1 VELTRRERSILTWLA
16 ILLVAFLAIEVAMLV
31 LGALA
36 HVVDVI
42 LIFLVAWAVAYM
54 LVPLVDLIDRRT
66 PLDRWGAV
74 LIVYLAV
81 ALLLAATLALI
92 VPVLASQLVT
102 LVDRAPEYGDRA
114 ARVVV
119 DWQAQLDRIGFR
131 VDVAGLYGTLPGR
144 VGEIMGA
151 IAADALGLVAATGA
165 LLFNVTLVLIIAFIM
180 LIDGDALWRRFTT
193 LLSEELRSEAEL
205 FRQSADR
212 SFGGFV
218 RASLLLG
225 LVYGVVTL
233 AILVPF
239 GVPFAA
245 LLALVAGLVMIIPFF
260 GPVIAMIPIAVVTLL
275 GKPDALLPVF
285 VLSLALQQVMLNVVG
300 PRLMANV
307 IGIHPLFVFLA
318 ILLGAR
324 LAGFWG
330 VLLAMPIAGI
340 ANIFARYVFEVTQGR
355 RARTEAARLIGGG
368 SSAPEDIRA
377 TGR

>member
-1 VELTRRERSILTWLA
+1 MELTRRERSILTWLG
-16 ILLVAFLAIEVAMLV
+16 ILLVAFLAIQVAMLV

-42 LIFLVAWAVAYM
+42 LIFLVAWALAYM
-54 LVPLVDLIDRRT
+54 MVPLVDLIDRRT

-74 LIVYLAV
+74 LVVYLAV
-81 ALLLAATLALI
+81 ALLLAATLALV

-119 DWQAQLDRIGFR
+119 DWQAQLDRAGFR
-131 VDVAGLYGTLPGR
+131 IDVAGLYGTLPER
-144 VGEIMGA
+144 VGEVTGA

-180 LIDGDALWRRFTT
+180 LIDGDALWRRFTS

-225 LVYGVVTL
+225 LVYGVATL
-233 AILVPF
+233 VILVPF
-239 GVPFAA
+239 GVPFSA
-245 LLALVAGLVMIIPFF
+245 LLALLGGLVMMIPFF
-260 GPVIAMIPIAVVTLL
+260 GPIIAMIPIVVVTLL
-275 GKPDALLPVF
+275 GKPDALLPVL

-318 ILLGAR
+318 LLLGAR

-355 RARTEAARLIGGG
+355 RARTEAARLIDGG

-377 TGR
+377 AGR

>member
-1 VELTRRERSILTWLA
+1 MELTRRERSILTWLA

-81 ALLLAATLALI
+81 ALLLAATLALV

-245 LLALVAGLVMIIPFF
+245 LLALIAGLVMIIPFF